1 MDTRQWAEHLAS
13 IAAPVLAGTPLD
25 PLSASPRDDG
35 HRAAFIESFRDEL
48 GHRRAIDRP
57 LLLHLLGGRPEE
69 KADAG
74 ARTIDDPTASLDVR
88 LWWALASGTAEIP
101 AQSSFDRSVR
111 TELLASA
118 LAHEGVAPIIGEPA
132 FRAGAIEATTE
143 TELGALHAL
152 MNLADAIGRTGGDG
166 AEASGRL
173 RERCLDAARWHA
185 DTLQPDNGTNH
196 PWAIHVF
203 VALAEADASYAMPA
217 ELHAQALLHNA
228 MVQTGRPDRFSAC
241 LLLDASRALA
251 RG

>member
-13 IAAPVLAGTPLD
+13 IVAPVLAGTPLD
-25 PLSASPRDDG
+25 PSSVSPCDDQ
-35 HRAAFIESFRDEL
+35 HRGAFIDSFRDEL

-57 LLLHLLGGRPEE
+57 LLLHLLGCRPEE
-69 KADAG
+69 KTDPG
-74 ARTIDDPTASLDVR
+74 ARTIGDPNASLDVR
-88 LWWALASGTAEIP
+88 LWWALASGSAEGS
-101 AQSSFDRSVR
+101 AEGSAH
-111 TELLASA
+111 TELLALA
-118 LAHEGVAPIIGEPA
+118 LAQEGIAPIIGEPA
-132 FRAGAIEATTE
+132 FQAGAIEATTE

-152 MNLADAIGRTGGDG
+152 MNLADAVGRTGGDG
-166 AEASGRL
+166 AEISERI

-203 VALAEADASYAMPA
+203 VSLAQADASYAMPA

-228 MVQTGRPDRFSAC
+228 MVRTGRPDRFSAC